1 MPPVSALVVTI
12 DGPAGAGK
20 SSVAR
25 RLARR
30 LDYRLLDTGAI
41 YRAVAL
47 GALRTGVA
55 LDDEPRLAAIAR
67 DLDID
72 FRFEGDTNRVFV
84 AGEDVSAAIRTP
96 EASQGASKVSAW
108 PAVRAA
114 LLDLQRRLGG
124 SGGVVVEG
132 RDTGTVVF
140 PHAGAKFFL
149 TASDEERARRRMEEL
164 AAGGKNA
171 PLAEVLREIRERDA
185 RDAGRDVAPMKAADD
200 AVLVDSSTMTLD
212 EVVSSLEQVVRER
225 AG

>member
-1 MPPVSALVVTI
+1 MSALVVTI

-20 SSVAR
+20 STVAK

-47 GALRTGVA
+47 TASRAAVA
-55 LDDEPRLAAIAR
+55 LDDEVRLAAIAGA
-67 DLDID
+67 LDID
-72 FRFEGDTNRVFV
+72 FRFEGDVNHVFV
-84 AGEDVSAAIRTP
+84 AGEDVTAAIRTP

-114 LLDLQRRLGG
+114 LLELQRRLGG

-140 PHAGAKFFL
+140 PDAQAKFFL
-149 TASDEERARRRMEEL
+149 TASDGERARRRMEEL
-164 AAGGKNA
+164 RANGKDA
-171 PLAEVLREIRERDA
+171 DLEEVLREIRERDA
-185 RDAGRDVAPMKAADD
+185 RDAGRDVAPMRAADD
-200 AVLVDSSTMTLD
+200 AVIVDSSTMSLD
-212 EVVSSLEQVVRER
+212 EVVGQLEATVRAR
-225 AG
+225 AR